1 MKNIFSYRW
10 EDDRVKVCQEKELQK
25 GITKK
30 EVFYKIYAI
39 REALKLSEA
48 FTKTLI
54 HTLDK
59 TGIPAFGTDGVPA

>member
-10 EDDRVKVCQEKELQK
+10 EHYRVEVCQEKELQK

-30 EVFYKIYAI
+30 EVFYKIYPI
-39 REALKLSEA
+39 REALKLSEG

-59 TGIPAFGTDGVPA
+59 IEIPAFGTDGVPA